1 MYAAWTE
8 KTIVGSMTLVERDG
22 ALVCARFGAE
32 APEGAQ
38 TSETP
43 LIAQAFRE
51 LEEYFEGK
59 RRAFTVALA
68 PGGTVFQR
76 RCWEALEAIPY
87 GETRTYAQQA
97 AAAGNPRAC
106 RAAGLANN
114 RNPLPIF
121 IPRHRVVG
129 KNGALVG
136 YGGGLGI
143 KEKLLNLENNR
154 KGKVL

>member
-1 MYAAWTE
+1 M
-8 KTIVGSMTLVERDG
+8 
-22 ALVCARFGAE
+22 
-32 APEGAQ
+32 
-38 TSETP
+38 
-43 LIAQAFRE
+43 
-51 LEEYFEGK
+51 EGK

-121 IPRHRVVG
+121 IPCHRVVG